1 MSNAIFHK
9 LIDDKTKQILD
20 EIEFVRLPEVRSLT
34 GLSTSTIYR
43 MSASGTFPKQVK
55 LGAKAVAWIK
65 SEVQRWGREQVNRS
79 RGHDL
84 PAASDDQQ
92 PMSNQG

>member
-1 MSNAIFHK
+1 MSNAS
-9 LIDDKTKQILD
+9 D
-20 EIEFVRLPEVRSLT
+20 EQPIEFIRLLEVKRLT

-65 SEVQRWGREQVNRS
+65 SEVQRWSREQIARTRHQINCADPLHFANDEVR
-79 RGHDL
+79 H
-84 PAASDDQQ
+84 AS
-92 PMSNQG
+92 